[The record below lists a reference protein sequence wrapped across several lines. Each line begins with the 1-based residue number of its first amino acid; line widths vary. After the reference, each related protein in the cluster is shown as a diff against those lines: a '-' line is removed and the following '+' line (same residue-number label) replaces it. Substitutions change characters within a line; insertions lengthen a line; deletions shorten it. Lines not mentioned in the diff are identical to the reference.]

1 MTRWHGCGLD
11 GWGKETPM
19 FIAFALILLFAW
31 LLGFS
36 VFHIASVAI
45 HILLVAALISVLLH
59 FLFGMRRMT

>member
-1 MTRWHGCGLD
+1 
-11 GWGKETPM
+11 M